1 MEKIKP
7 ARLKKGDT
15 IGIVAPASPLYNKSD
30 LIRGIKT
37 LEDWGYKVIVGE
49 HVNARNEYLAGTDEQ
64 RASDINSMFEN
75 DQVDAIFVTQGGY
88 GSARLLRYINF
99 DLIKKNPKIFIGYSD
114 ITAIHLAIQKLTG
127 LISFHGPGMAGFNP
141 EELSDYRK
149 NQLFKALLLEE
160 PIGEI
165 ELADKKKWIN
175 IINPGEARGEM
186 IGGNLSLICSSLGT
200 PYEIET
206 EGKILF
212 FEELDTEPWVIDHM
226 LSHLFNAGKLQKAAG
241 IVIGECKDCVP
252 YTHHPGFPV
261 TFSLEDLLE
270 EYIKPL
276 NIPAIYGLPLG
287 HTKDLATIPLG
298 VQGFLDAT
306 NGKLII
312 EECATRSSGGKE

>member
-1 MEKIKP
+1 MKKIKP

-37 LEDWGYKVIVGE
+37 LEEWGFRVVVGE
-49 HVNARNEYLAGTDEQ
+49 HVNARYEYLAGTDEQ
-64 RASDINSMFEN
+64 RAQDVNSMFRN
-75 DQVDAIFVTQGGY
+75 DLVDAIFVTQGGY
-88 GSARLLRYINF
+88 GSARILRYIDF
-99 DLIKKNPKIFIGYSD
+99 DVIKQNPKIFIGYSD

-127 LISFHGPGMAGFNP
+127 LVSFHGPGMAGFNP
-141 EELSDYRK
+141 EELTEYRK
-149 NQLFKALLLEE
+149 NQLFKALLSDE
-160 PIGEI
+160 PISEI

-175 IINPGEARGEM
+175 IIHPGEARGDM
-186 IGGNLSLICSSLGT
+186 VGGNLTLICSSLGT

-212 FEELDTEPWVIDHM
+212 FEELDTEPWVMDHM
-226 LSHLFNAGKLQKAAG
+226 LAHLLNAGKLQKAAG
-241 IVIGECKDCVP
+241 IVIGECKDCEP
-252 YTHHPGFPV
+252 FKHNPGFPV
-261 TFSLEDLLE
+261 TFSLEDILE

-276 NIPAIYGLPLG
+276 GIPAIYGLPLG

-312 EECATRSSGGKE
+312 EECGTRS

>member
-1 MEKIKP
+1 LEKIKP
-7 ARLKKGDT
+7 ARLKMGDT

-30 LIRGIKT
+30 LVRGMKT
-37 LEDWGYKVIVGE
+37 LEEWGYKVIVGE

-88 GSARLLRYINF
+88 GSARLLRHINF

-127 LISFHGPGMAGFNP
+127 LVSFHGPGMAGFNP

-226 LSHLFNAGKLQKAAG
+226 LSHLFNAGKLQKAVG

>member
-1 MEKIKP
+1 LEKIKP

-30 LIRGIKT
+30 LIRGMKT
-37 LEDWGYKVIVGE
+37 LEEWGYKVIVGE

-88 GSARLLRYINF
+88 GSARLLRHINF

-127 LISFHGPGMAGFNP
+127 LVSFHGPGMAGFNP

>member
-1 MEKIKP
+1 LEKIKP

-30 LIRGIKT
+30 LVRGIKT
-37 LEDWGYKVIVGE
+37 LEEWGYKVIVGE

-88 GSARLLRYINF
+88 GSARLLRHINF

-127 LISFHGPGMAGFNP
+127 LVTFHGPGMAGFNP

-149 NQLFKALLLEE
+149 NQLFKALLMEE

-186 IGGNLSLICSSLGT
+186 VGGNLSLICSSLGT

-226 LSHLFNAGKLQKAAG
+226 LSHLINAGKLQKAAG

>member
-7 ARLKKGDT
+7 ARLTKGDT

-30 LIRGIKT
+30 LVRGIKT
-37 LEDWGYKVIVGE
+37 LEEWGYKVIVGE

-88 GSARLLRYINF
+88 GSARLLRHINF

-127 LISFHGPGMAGFNP
+127 LVSFHGPGMAGFNP

-175 IINPGEARGEM
+175 IINPGVARGDM

-312 EECATRSSGGKE
+312 EECGTRSSGGKE

>member
-30 LIRGIKT
+30 LVRGIKT
-37 LEDWGYKVIVGE
+37 LEEWGYKVIVGE

-88 GSARLLRYINF
+88 GSARLLRHINF

-127 LISFHGPGMAGFNP
+127 LVSFHGPGMAGFNP

-149 NQLFKALLLEE
+149 NQLFKALLMEE

-186 IGGNLSLICSSLGT
+186 VGGNLSLICSSLGT

-226 LSHLFNAGKLQKAAG
+226 LSHLINAGKLQKAAG

-312 EECATRSSGGKE
+312 EECGTRSSGGKE

>member
-1 MEKIKP
+1 MKKIKP

-30 LIRGIKT
+30 LVRGIRT
-37 LEDWGYKVIVGE
+37 LEEWGFQVIVGE
-49 HVNARNEYLAGTDEQ
+49 HVNARYEYLAGTDEQ
-64 RASDINSMFEN
+64 RAQDVNSMFK
-75 DQVDAIFVTQGGY
+75 DDRVDAIFVTQGGY
-88 GSARLLRYINF
+88 GSSRILRYIDF
-99 DLIKKNPKIFIGYSD
+99 DAIKQNPKIFIGYSD

-127 LISFHGPGMAGFNP
+127 LVSFHGPGMAGFNP
-141 EELSDYRK
+141 EELTKYRK
-149 NQLFKALLLEE
+149 NQLFKALLSNES
-160 PIGEI
+160 IGEI

-175 IINPGEARGEM
+175 IINQGEARGEM
-186 IGGNLSLICSSLGT
+186 VGGNLTLICSTLGT

-212 FEELDTEPWVIDHM
+212 FEELDTEPWVMDHM
-226 LSHLFNAGKLQKAAG
+226 LSHLLNAGKLQKAAG
-241 IVIGECKDCVP
+241 IVVGECKDCEP
-252 YTHHPGFPV
+252 YKHNPGFPV
-261 TFSLEDLLE
+261 TFSLEDILE

-276 NIPAIYGLPLG
+276 QIPAIYGLPLG

-312 EECATRSSGGKE
+312 EECGTRS